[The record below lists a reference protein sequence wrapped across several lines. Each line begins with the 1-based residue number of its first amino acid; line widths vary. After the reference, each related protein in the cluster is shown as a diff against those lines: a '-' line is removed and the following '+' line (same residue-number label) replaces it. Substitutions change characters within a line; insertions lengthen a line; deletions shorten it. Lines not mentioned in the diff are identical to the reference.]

1 MAQILKFAAGGKTYS
16 NTLTVNGETFSVT
29 DDLIKSFYKHGESA
43 ANEGIKY
50 QYYKI
55 ADALKSGK
63 TLELS
68 GKSLIGDVDFDTSDY
83 GESRMKKGVKW
94 ALGREQ
100 DAREA
105 IDHALK
111 FTYNIPPEPE
121 PEKTKYDWS
130 KKLTA
135 TYDVKTTGK
144 GRNKKTT
151 KTWIDSLDNN
161 EFLKRLDA
169 WKSIA
174 TGTNNNIELVGLDGI
189 TAQQL
194 RDHYNT
200 LGPEKFNE
208 LYTRIKEGTADKAD
222 HEILK
227 AYNLFL
233 FDEPSNLQKSSS
245 ASKSTGAIT
254 GGGGYTGGTYPK
266 ATTYGVQTGQTSAN
280 LFTINPTT
288 KQITFNDPGLLAYLQ
303 TTPNVWLNE
312 SFVSANPQYAEL
324 LKYYPKGVMIFQ
336 DGSIY
341 DAQDIESLNQHPIFQ
356 QFVLRNKETA
366 GSSNEVIKQ
375 WWNGEQDEV
384 FKKIG
389 ENYDALGLNGL
400 QGKYIRDIGWKYG
413 QLPAINLDNG
423 TTFNPTHLIELYPDN
438 LTDNMF
444 DQYGFILPQHIQKR
458 AYNLSG
464 DNLFALDLLND
475 SNFLKQLTTAPQIS
489 NVAQQENKKNN
500 PFIVTSKNI
509 NGKNIDVLADEKNF
523 KIYRTESNYLKI
535 AIKQNG
541 KWHWFTVHNKDVAT
555 ALNTNPNS
563 LTKDKFNEWY
573 SSGYIQNDLSNNEIK
588 NALIPKGERGMK
600 IPDIVNDWISKIDLT
615 RTLQGSNSTNNYF
628 PDITNDLISKI
639 DLDRIY
645 QDSKTRNNYLSYPDL
660 KEPIVWTNEYILKK
674 AQNDIA
680 YDTAIKKN
688 ESKLNP
694 KISEI
699 ITTNFSKDHPN
710 YSADKLYGGK
720 EKNNF
725 KFRPDDAWALAD
737 LVTSFIGNKKT
748 IDKQKE
754 AIRNAVTYKNAPVL
768 QRPIFSDNGLMHQKQ
783 AAINRITNTPIR
795 YSDAALNSSEHL
807 NKLSLAENIHA
818 NTNAQLSDLYSK
830 YKLQL
835 LDIAN
840 KESALNTE
848 TDYEN
853 RKMYNTARAAMSQ
866 YDASRIAANG
876 ESIKKFIYEQREK
889 TKQDLANLQQIALAS
904 KQGEFDAA
912 MKAEF
917 EKRGGWSLIK
927 DEELKNMLME
937 NANYQMTMRHVDPAY
952 VSNEYNRFFKDVKLD
967 PTYRQGIIPYWMYG
981 KRYTNYNKKGGKI
994 NNVFHDAFL
1003 EDVKATNKALESLH
1017 KDIRKLLLK
1026 LTK

>member
-1 MAQILKFAAGGKTYS
+1 MAQILKFATGGKTYS

-43 ANEGIKY
+43 SNEGIKY

-55 ADALKSGK
+55 ADALKAGK

-68 GKSLIGDVDFDTSDY
+68 GKSLVGDVDFDTSDY
-83 GESRMKKGVKW
+83 GETRMKKGVKW

-111 FTYNIPPEPE
+111 FTYTVPE

-135 TYDVKTTGK
+135 KYDVKTTGK
-144 GRNKKTT
+144 GKNAKTT

-161 EFLKRLDA
+161 EFLKRLDT

-174 TGTNNNIELVGLDGI
+174 TGIDNNIELVGLDGI
-189 TAQQL
+189 TVQQL
-194 RDHYNT
+194 RDHYGT
-200 LGPEKFNE
+200 LGQEKFNE
-208 LYTRIKEGTADKAD
+208 LYTRIKEGTATKAD

-233 FDEPSNLQKSSS
+233 FDEPSNPQKSPSS
-245 ASKSTGAIT
+245 SKSPGTITGG

-266 ATTYGVQTGQTSAN
+266 GTTYGGQTGQTSTS

-288 KQITFNDPGLLAYLQ
+288 KQITFNDHGLLAYLQ
-303 TTPNVWLNE
+303 TTPNIWINE
-312 SFVSANPQYAEL
+312 SFVSVYPQYAEL
-324 LKYYPKGVMIFQ
+324 LKHYPKGVMIL

-389 ENYDALGLNGL
+389 ENYDSLGLNGL

-413 QLPAINLDNG
+413 QLPTINHSDG
-423 TTFNPTHLIELYPDN
+423 TTSTPTHLIELYPDN
-438 LTDNMF
+438 LTNDMF

-458 AYNLSG
+458 AYMLSG
-464 DNLFALDLLND
+464 DDPRFLDLKSD

-509 NGKNIDVLADEKNF
+509 NGKNIDVLADKKAF
-523 KIYRTESNYLKI
+523 KIYRTDRNYIRI

-541 KWHWFTVHNKDVAT
+541 KWHWFTTNKYVAT
-555 ALNTNPNS
+555 ILNGNPES
-563 LTKDKFNEWY
+563 FTKDKFNEWY
-573 SSGYIQNDLSNNEIK
+573 SSGYIQDDLSNDEIK
-588 NALIPKGERGMK
+588 NALIPKGEGGMK
-600 IPDIVNDWISKIDLT
+600 IPGVDTTLDTSIDLNKYLFPT
-615 RTLQGSNSTNNYF
+615 REYIPYFEIDPKTLEIKRNTNFGYRFKPFQMPDYLHDNSKA
-628 PDITNDLISKI
+628 DLSFEEAKRQFYI
-639 DLDRIY
+639 DLEKFAGNVY
-645 QDSKTRNNYLSYPDL
+645 HS
-660 KEPIVWTNEYILKK
+660 
-674 AQNDIA
+674 
-680 YDTAIKKN
+680 
-688 ESKLNP
+688 
-694 KISEI
+694 
-699 ITTNFSKDHPN
+699 
-710 YSADKLYGGK
+710 SADKH
-720 EKNNF
+720 NF

-737 LVTSFIGNKKT
+737 LATSFIGNKKT

-795 YSDAALNSSEHL
+795 YSDAALNSSEYL

-937 NANYQMTMRHVDPAY
+937 NANYQMAMRHVDPAY
-952 VSNEYNRFFKDVKLD
+952 VSNEYNRFFKDIKLD

-981 KRYTNYNKKGGKI
+981 KSYTNYNKKGGKI

>member
-1 MAQILKFAAGGKTYS
+1 MAQILKFATGGKTYS

-43 ANEGIKY
+43 SNEGIKY

-55 ADALKSGK
+55 ADALKAGK

-83 GESRMKKGVKW
+83 GEARMKKGVKW

-111 FTYNIPPEPE
+111 FTYTVPE

-135 TYDVKTTGK
+135 KYDVKTTGK
-144 GRNKKTT
+144 GKNAKTT

-161 EFLKRLDA
+161 EFLKRLDT

-174 TGTNNNIELVGLDGI
+174 TGTDNNIELVGLDGI
-189 TAQQL
+189 TVQQL
-194 RDHYNT
+194 KDHYGT

-208 LYTRIKEGTADKAD
+208 LYTRIKEGTATKAD

-233 FDEPSNLQKSSS
+233 FDEPSNPQKNPS
-245 ASKSTGAIT
+245 ASKSPGAVP
-254 GGGGYTGGTYPK
+254 GDGYIGNKYPNAPTYRVP
-266 ATTYGVQTGQTSAN
+266 TGQTSAN
-280 LFTINPTT
+280 LFTINPVT
-288 KQITFNDPGLLAYLQ
+288 KQITFNESALLAYLQ
-303 TTPNVWLNE
+303 TSPNIWLNE

-324 LKYYPKGVMIFQ
+324 LKYYPKGVMVFQ

-389 ENYDALGLNGL
+389 ENYDSLGLNGL

-413 QLPAINLDNG
+413 QLPTINHSDG
-423 TTFNPTHLIELYPDN
+423 TTSTPTHLIELYPDN
-438 LTDNMF
+438 LTDDMF

-458 AYNLSG
+458 AYMLSG
-464 DNLFALDLLND
+464 DDPRFLDLKSD

-509 NGKNIDVLADEKNF
+509 NGKNIDVLADKKAF
-523 KIYRTESNYLKI
+523 KIYRTDRNYIRI

-541 KWHWFTVHNKDVAT
+541 KWHWFTTNKYVAT
-555 ALNTNPNS
+555 ILNWNPES
-563 LTKDKFNEWY
+563 FTKDKFNEWY
-573 SSGYIQNDLSNNEIK
+573 SSGYIQDDLSNDEIK
-588 NALIPKGERGMK
+588 NALIPKGEGGMK
-600 IPDIVNDWISKIDLT
+600 IPGVDTTLDTSIDLNKYLFPT
-615 RTLQGSNSTNNYF
+615 REYIPYFEIDPKTLEIKRNTNFGYRFKPFQMPDYLHDNSKA
-628 PDITNDLISKI
+628 DLSFEEAKRQFYI
-639 DLDRIY
+639 DLEKFAGNVY
-645 QDSKTRNNYLSYPDL
+645 HS
-660 KEPIVWTNEYILKK
+660 
-674 AQNDIA
+674 
-680 YDTAIKKN
+680 
-688 ESKLNP
+688 
-694 KISEI
+694 
-699 ITTNFSKDHPN
+699 
-710 YSADKLYGGK
+710 SADKH
-720 EKNNF
+720 NF

-737 LVTSFIGNKKT
+737 LATSFIGNKKT

-795 YSDAALNSSEHL
+795 YSDAALNSSEYL

-927 DEELKNMLME
+927 DEELRNMLME
-937 NANYQMTMRHVDPAY
+937 NANYQAAMRHIDPAY
-952 VSNEYNRFFKDVKLD
+952 VSNKYNKFFKDVKLD

-981 KRYTNYNKKGGKI
+981 KSYTNYNKKGGKI

>member
-16 NTLTVNGETFSVT
+16 NTLTINGEIFNVT
-29 DDLIKSFYKHGESA
+29 DDLIKSFYKHGENA
-43 ANEGIKY
+43 ANEGVKY

-55 ADALKSGK
+55 ADALKAGK

-68 GKSLIGDVDFDTSDY
+68 GKSLIGDVDFDTSNY

-111 FTYNIPPEPE
+111 FTYNIPPAPE

-135 TYDVKTTGK
+135 SYDVKTEGK
-144 GRNKKTT
+144 GKNAKTT
-151 KTWIDSLDNN
+151 KTWINSLDNN

-174 TGTNNNIELVGLDGI
+174 TGTDNNIELLGLDGI
-189 TAQQL
+189 TVRQL
-194 RDHYNT
+194 RDHYHT
-200 LGPEKFNE
+200 LGQEKFDE
-208 LYTRIKEGTADKAD
+208 LYTRIKEGTATKAD

-233 FDEPSNLQKSSS
+233 FEDEAPKDTSTGKVSSSSYVGGNYPSPTLYNGKTSNLFSIDPN
-245 ASKSTGAIT
+245 T
-254 GGGGYTGGTYPK
+254 
-266 ATTYGVQTGQTSAN
+266 N
-280 LFTINPTT
+280 
-288 KQITFNDPGLLAYLQ
+288 QIVFNDPDLLAFLQ
-303 TTPNVWLNE
+303 THPNIWINE
-312 SFVSANPQYAEL
+312 SFVSVNPQYADI
-324 LKYYPKGVMIFQ
+324 LKYFPKGVMIFQ

-341 DAQDIESLNQHPIFQ
+341 DARDIDTLNQHPIFQ

-366 GSSNEVIKQ
+366 GSSNEIIMQ
-375 WWNGEQDEV
+375 WWDNENDEI
-384 FKKIG
+384 FKKMG
-389 ENYDALGLNGL
+389 ENEDSLTRQLNGR
-400 QGKYIRDIGWKYG
+400 YIRDLSGRYDK
-413 QLPAINLDNG
+413 LPSAK
-423 TTFNPTHLIELYPDN
+423 TTEGNEYTPTHLIEIYPEKVSDEMFDSYGHI
-438 LTDNMF
+438 LPKYIQKVAYTITDNN
-444 DQYGFILPQHIQKR
+444 QWKQLNIP
-458 AYNLSG
+458 
-464 DNLFALDLLND
+464 ND
-475 SNFLKQLTTAPQIS
+475 STYLKSLPSSSTFS
-489 NVAQQENKKNN
+489 NIYRQEMKENN
-500 PFIVTSKNI
+500 PFIVKSEE
-509 NGKNIDVLADEKNF
+509 IDGHKYDIISEAHNYKVLRDELNE
-523 KIYRTESNYLKI
+523 IRILITN
-535 AIKQNG
+535 NG
-541 KWHWFTVHNKDVAT
+541 KWEWYKIIDQNIY
-555 ALNTNPNS
+555 NNIITNPKIFDVDYFIQLFNNN
-563 LTKDKFNEWY
+563 KVKKEERDKFFT
-573 SSGYIQNDLSNNEIK
+573 DK
-588 NALIPKGERGMK
+588 FIPKGSGGMK
-600 IPDIVNDWISKIDLT
+600 LPWYENSELRNLASKIDLNGDVPKSSYIPGYHDNVDLYDVT
-615 RTLQGSNSTNNYF
+615 DPYRFFKAAENAALEKKH
-628 PDITNDLISKI
+628 NDAVKLF
-639 DLDRIY
+639 
-645 QDSKTRNNYLSYPDL
+645 DSDKF
-660 KEPIVWTNEYILKK
+660 E
-674 AQNDIA
+674 A
-680 YDTAIKKN
+680 
-688 ESKLNP
+688 KLNAGKP
-694 KISEI
+694 EI
-699 ITTNFSKDHPN
+699 ITTNFHRDHPTYFADQFYGSKD
-710 YSADKLYGGK
+710 KR
-720 EKNNF
+720 NF
-725 KFRPDDAWALAD
+725 NFRPDDAWALAD
-737 LVTSFIGNKKT
+737 LATSFIGNKKS

-754 AIRNAVTYKNAPVL
+754 AIWNAVTYKKVPVL

-795 YSDAALNSSEHL
+795 YSDAALNSSEYL
-807 NKLSLAENIHA
+807 NKLSLVENIHA

-853 RKMYNTARAAMSQ
+853 RKMYNTARAAMDQ

-876 ESIKKFIYEQREK
+876 ESVKKFIYEQREK

-917 EKRGGWSLIK
+917 EKRGGWSQIK
-927 DEELKNMLME
+927 DEELRNMLME
-937 NANYQMTMRHVDPAY
+937 NANYQMAMRHIDPAY

-981 KRYTNYNKKGGKI
+981 KSYTNYNKKGGKI

-1003 EDVKATNKALESLH
+1003 EDIKATNKALESLH
-1017 KDIRKLLLK
+1017 KDIRKLLFK